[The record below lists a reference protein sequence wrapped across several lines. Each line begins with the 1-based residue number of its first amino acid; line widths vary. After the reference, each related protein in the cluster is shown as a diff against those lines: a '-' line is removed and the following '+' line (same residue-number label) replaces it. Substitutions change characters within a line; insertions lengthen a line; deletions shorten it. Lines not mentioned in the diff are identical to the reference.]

1 MDIAEIPSAPHQR
14 ADLLK
19 WTSDIVAAYLSR
31 NEMNLK
37 QLPQVMET
45 VYAKLASLGGP
56 DAVIPAGAAAEG
68 TTVAEKSVTPDY
80 IICLEDGVRLK
91 TLKRYL
97 FRKYRLTPEQYRAK
111 WGLPPGYPM
120 VARLSYKASKNVPDA
135 VFRVSIYWPSGY
147 LCAQLTTETTSGG
160 FMLEPGSGVIDFQ
173 CPMVPVVPG
182 LYRIDLTLESKGQE
196 VALRQRCATLRVEPG
211 KIAYGDFHIDNTWT
225 ITDTAS
231 TR

>member
-1 MDIAEIPSAPHQR
+1 MYIAEMTPASRQR

-56 DAVIPAGAAAEG
+56 DAVFPAGAAAEG
-68 TTVAEKSVTPDY
+68 ATVAEKSVTPEY
-80 IICLEDGVRLK
+80 IICLEDGARLK

-111 WGLPPGYPM
+111 WGLPPSYPM
-120 VARLSYKASKNVPDA
+120 VAPNYAAKRSALAKEMGLGRTAKKSS
-135 VFRVSIYWPSGY
+135 RRTPSRRR
-147 LCAQLTTETTSGG
+147 A
-160 FMLEPGSGVIDFQ
+160 
-173 CPMVPVVPG
+173 
-182 LYRIDLTLESKGQE
+182 
-196 VALRQRCATLRVEPG
+196 
-211 KIAYGDFHIDNTWT
+211 
-225 ITDTAS
+225 
-231 TR
+231 

>member
-1 MDIAEIPSAPHQR
+1 METALLPAASCQR
-14 ADLLK
+14 AELLK

-31 NEMNLK
+31 NQMNLK

-97 FRKYRLTPEQYRAK
+97 SRKYRMTPEQYRAK
-111 WGLPPGYPM
+111 WGLPPSYPM
-120 VARLSYKASKNVPDA
+120 VAPNYAAKRSALAKEMGLGRGGKKKPQQALPARAKTRPKTSFRKSGDTRPAKGLPPSASEAP
-135 VFRVSIYWPSGY
+135 
-147 LCAQLTTETTSGG
+147 
-160 FMLEPGSGVIDFQ
+160 
-173 CPMVPVVPG
+173 
-182 LYRIDLTLESKGQE
+182 
-196 VALRQRCATLRVEPG
+196 
-211 KIAYGDFHIDNTWT
+211 
-225 ITDTAS
+225 TA
-231 TR
+231 RRRRM

>member
-1 MDIAEIPSAPHQR
+1 MNIAEMPPSSSQR

-31 NEMNLK
+31 NQMNLK

-80 IICLEDGVRLK
+80 IICLEDGARLK
-91 TLKRYL
+91 TLKRYI

-120 VARLSYKASKNVPDA
+120 VAPNYAAKRSALAKEMGLGRTAKKSGRRASSRRRA
-135 VFRVSIYWPSGY
+135 
-147 LCAQLTTETTSGG
+147 
-160 FMLEPGSGVIDFQ
+160 
-173 CPMVPVVPG
+173 
-182 LYRIDLTLESKGQE
+182 
-196 VALRQRCATLRVEPG
+196 
-211 KIAYGDFHIDNTWT
+211 
-225 ITDTAS
+225 
-231 TR
+231 

>member
-1 MDIAEIPSAPHQR
+1 MDIAQTLPTSYQR

-19 WTSDIVAAYLSR
+19 WTSDIVAAYLSH
-31 NEMNLK
+31 NQMNLK

-97 FRKYRLTPEQYRAK
+97 FRKYRMTPEQYRAK
-111 WGLPPGYPM
+111 WSLPPNYPM
-120 VARLSYKASKNVPDA
+120 VAPNYAAKRSALAKEM
-135 VFRVSIYWPSGY
+135 G
-147 LCAQLTTETTSGG
+147 LGQGG
-160 FMLEPGSGVIDFQ
+160 KRKS
-173 CPMVPVVPG
+173 
-182 LYRIDLTLESKGQE
+182 RR
-196 VALRQRCATLRVEPG
+196 ARRRA
-211 KIAYGDFHIDNTWT
+211 
-225 ITDTAS
+225 
-231 TR
+231 

>member
-120 VARLSYKASKNVPDA
+120 VAPNYAAKRSALAKEMGLGQ
-135 VFRVSIYWPSGY
+135 SGKRKSRRPRRR
-147 LCAQLTTETTSGG
+147 A
-160 FMLEPGSGVIDFQ
+160 
-173 CPMVPVVPG
+173 
-182 LYRIDLTLESKGQE
+182 
-196 VALRQRCATLRVEPG
+196 
-211 KIAYGDFHIDNTWT
+211 
-225 ITDTAS
+225 
-231 TR
+231 

>member
-14 ADLLK
+14 TDLLK

-80 IICLEDGVRLK
+80 IICLEDGARLK

-120 VARLSYKASKNVPDA
+120 VAPNYAAKRSALAKEMGLGRTAKKNSRRASSRRRA
-135 VFRVSIYWPSGY
+135 
-147 LCAQLTTETTSGG
+147 
-160 FMLEPGSGVIDFQ
+160 
-173 CPMVPVVPG
+173 
-182 LYRIDLTLESKGQE
+182 
-196 VALRQRCATLRVEPG
+196 
-211 KIAYGDFHIDNTWT
+211 
-225 ITDTAS
+225 
-231 TR
+231 